1 MAQAFRPTRRDRRSI
16 NNETQNPKTTGRL
29 AASEQLSRCY
39 EQRHVMILATESFQ
53 FYHIRRH
60 GTVIER
66 GIAPFAVEIAA

>member
-1 MAQAFRPTRRDRRSI
+1 
-16 NNETQNPKTTGRL
+16 
-29 AASEQLSRCY
+29 
-39 EQRHVMILATESFQ
+39 MILATESLQ